1 MMDWDDYSDFIKT
14 ASSQLNH
21 IKSANE
27 SLLFF
32 YDESNNIRKYHNK
45 NGRFNASEYQNFS
58 LGGIV
63 LIDSFENTEF
73 DDLIEILKFGGNDN
87 FSEFKLKH
95 FLVKKGKNFIE
106 KINSQKLNTLLEY
119 LYFKQ
124 GVFIHFQ
131 ILNFFYYGI
140 VDIVD
145 TLFERELVSTKND
158 LDSLKNFIYTKMIVD
173 YNYWSQ
179 KFWEYDYP
187 NVSNEQMAKFLDD
200 LISYFVKTR
209 TSTTWERRLKDRF
222 ISLCSQRKRML
233 RDSKHILL
241 SGNNPNSL
249 VNSLSEVYQDRIF
262 VYNRSYHIFDEEY
275 SISERWKEI
284 GFFEWGINK
293 KFEFRKSETDVRI
306 QISDVLA
313 GIIAKLFDFLSQIS
327 DITELEHL
335 LREIPDNSNSYKVLL
350 QLFLFINKSD
360 SFDGFFIKY
369 IAPKSDIEK
378 FRFMY
383 RYFLEK
389 AKSLGQ

>member
-1 MMDWDDYSDFIKT
+1 MDWDDYSDFIKT

-119 LYFKQ
+119 LYLKQ

-335 LREIPDNSNSYKVLL
+335 LREISDNSNSYKVLL

>member
-1 MMDWDDYSDFIKT
+1 M
-14 ASSQLNH
+14 
-21 IKSANE
+21 
-27 SLLFF
+27 
-32 YDESNNIRKYHNK
+32 
-45 NGRFNASEYQNFS
+45 
-58 LGGIV
+58 GGIV

-119 LYFKQ
+119 LYLKQ

>member
-1 MMDWDDYSDFIKT
+1 MDWDDYSDFIKT

-119 LYFKQ
+119 LYLKQ

-369 IAPKSDIEK
+369 ITPKSDIEK

>member
-63 LIDSFENTEF
+63 LRDSFENTEF

-119 LYFKQ
+119 LYLKQ

-158 LDSLKNFIYTKMIVD
+158 LDSLKNFLYTKMIVD

-313 GIIAKLFDFLSQIS
+313 GIIAKLFDFLSKIS

-350 QLFLFINKSD
+350 QLFLFISKSD

-389 AKSLGQ
+389 S

>member
-1 MMDWDDYSDFIKT
+1 MDWDDYSDCIKIV
-14 ASSQLNH
+14 SSQLNH

-45 NGRFNASEYQNFS
+45 DGRFNASEYQNFS

-63 LIDSFENTEF
+63 LRDSFEITEF
-73 DDLIEILKFGGNDN
+73 DDLNEMLKFGGNDN

-95 FLVKKGKNFIE
+95 FLVKKGNNFIE

-119 LYFKQ
+119 LYLKQ
-124 GVFIHFQ
+124 DVFIHFQ

-145 TLFERELVSTKND
+145 TLFESKLGFTKDD
-158 LDSLKNFIYTKMIVD
+158 LDSLKTYIYTKMIVD

-187 NVSNEQMAKFLDD
+187 NVSNEQMPNFLDD

-209 TSTTWERRLKDRF
+209 TSTTRERRLKDRF

-249 VNSLSEVYQDRIF
+249 VNSLSEVYQEKIF

-284 GFFEWGINK
+284 GFYEWGINK

-327 DITELEHL
+327 DIAELEYL
-335 LREIPDNSNSYKVLL
+335 LREIPNNSNSYKVL
-350 QLFLFINKSD
+350 QHLFLVISKSD

-389 AKSLGQ
+389 AKSLE

>member
-1 MMDWDDYSDFIKT
+1 MDWDDYSDFIKT

-119 LYFKQ
+119 LYLKQ

>member
-1 MMDWDDYSDFIKT
+1 MDWDDYSDCIKI

-45 NGRFNASEYQNFS
+45 DGRFNASEYRNFS

-63 LIDSFENTEF
+63 LRDSFEITEF
-73 DDLIEILKFGGNDN
+73 DDLIEMLKFGGNDN

-95 FLVKKGKNFIE
+95 FLVKKGNNFIE

-119 LYFKQ
+119 LYLKQ
-124 GVFIHFQ
+124 DVFIHFQ

-145 TLFERELVSTKND
+145 TLFESKLGFTKDD
-158 LDSLKNFIYTKMIVD
+158 LDSLKTYIYTKMIVD

-187 NVSNEQMAKFLDD
+187 NVSNEQMPKFLDD

-209 TSTTWERRLKDRF
+209 TSTTRERRLKDRF

-241 SGNNPNSL
+241 SGNNPNSI
-249 VNSLSEVYQDRIF
+249 VNSLSEVYQEKIF

-284 GFFEWGINK
+284 GFYEWGINK

-327 DITELEHL
+327 DIAELERL
-335 LREIPDNSNSYKVLL
+335 LREIPNNSNSYKVF
-350 QLFLFINKSD
+350 QHLFLVISKSD

-389 AKSLGQ
+389 AKSLE

>member
-1 MMDWDDYSDFIKT
+1 MDWDDYSDCIKI

-45 NGRFNASEYQNFS
+45 DGRFNASEYRNFS

-63 LIDSFENTEF
+63 LRDSFEITEF
-73 DDLIEILKFGGNDN
+73 DDLIEMLKFGGNDN

-95 FLVKKGKNFIE
+95 FLVKKGNNFIE

-119 LYFKQ
+119 LYLKQ
-124 GVFIHFQ
+124 DVFIHFQ

-145 TLFERELVSTKND
+145 TLFESKLGFTKDD
-158 LDSLKNFIYTKMIVD
+158 LDSLKTYIYTKMIVD

-187 NVSNEQMAKFLDD
+187 NVSNEQMPKFLDD

-209 TSTTWERRLKDRF
+209 TSTTRERRLKDRF

-241 SGNNPNSL
+241 SGNNPNSI
-249 VNSLSEVYQDRIF
+249 VNSLSEVYQEKIF

-284 GFFEWGINK
+284 GFYEWGVNK

-327 DITELEHL
+327 DIAELERL
-335 LREIPDNSNSYKVLL
+335 LREIPNNSNSYKVF
-350 QLFLFINKSD
+350 QHLFLVISKSD

-389 AKSLGQ
+389 AKSLE

>member
-1 MMDWDDYSDFIKT
+1 MMDWDDYSDCIKI

-45 NGRFNASEYQNFS
+45 DGRFNASEYRNFS

-63 LIDSFENTEF
+63 LRDSFEITEF
-73 DDLIEILKFGGNDN
+73 DDLIEMLKFGGNDN

-95 FLVKKGKNFIE
+95 FLVKKGNNFIE

-119 LYFKQ
+119 LYLKQ
-124 GVFIHFQ
+124 DVFIHFQ

-145 TLFERELVSTKND
+145 TLFESKLGFTKDD
-158 LDSLKNFIYTKMIVD
+158 LDSLKTYIYTKMIVD

-187 NVSNEQMAKFLDD
+187 NVSNEQMPKFLDD

-209 TSTTWERRLKDRF
+209 TSTTRERRLKDRF

-241 SGNNPNSL
+241 SGNNPNSI
-249 VNSLSEVYQDRIF
+249 VNSLSEVYQEKIF

-284 GFFEWGINK
+284 GFYEWGINK

-327 DITELEHL
+327 DIAELERL
-335 LREIPDNSNSYKVLL
+335 LREIPNNSNSYKVF
-350 QLFLFINKSD
+350 QHLFLVISKSD

-389 AKSLGQ
+389 AKSLE

>member
-1 MMDWDDYSDFIKT
+1 MDWDEHSEFIKI
-14 ASSQLNH
+14 ASTRLNH

-45 NGRFNASEYQNFS
+45 NGSFNASEYQNFS

-63 LIDSFENTEF
+63 LINSCENKEF
-73 DDLIEILKFGGNDN
+73 NDLTEILDFGKNDN

-95 FLVKKGKNFIE
+95 FLVKKGKSFIE
-106 KINSQKLNTLLEY
+106 KIHSQKLNILLEY
-119 LYFKQ
+119 LYLKQ

-145 TLFERELVSTKND
+145 TLFEREQVSTKNE
-158 LDSLKNFIYTKMIVD
+158 LDNLKTFIYTKMIAD

-187 NVSNEQMAKFLDD
+187 NVSTEQMANFLDD
-200 LISYFVKTR
+200 LISYFVKVR
-209 TSTTWERRLKDRF
+209 TSTTREHKLKERF
-222 ISLCSQRKRML
+222 ISLCSRRKRAL
-233 RDSKHILL
+233 RDSEHILL

-249 VNSLSEVYQDRIF
+249 VDSLSEVYQERIF
-262 VYNRSYHIFDEEY
+262 VYNHSYHIFDEEY
-275 SISERWKEI
+275 SISEKWKKI
-284 GFFEWGINK
+284 DFYEWGINK

-313 GIIAKLFDFLSQIS
+313 GIIAKLFDFLSQIY
-327 DITELEHL
+327 DIAELESIL
-335 LREIPDNSNSYKVLL
+335 GEIPNNSNSYKVLKH
-350 QLFLFINKSD
+350 LFLLISKSD
-360 SFDGFFIKY
+360 NFDGYFIKY
-369 IAPKSDIEK
+369 IAPQNDIEK

-383 RYFLEK
+383 RYFLD
-389 AKSLGQ
+389 KS

>member
-14 ASSQLNH
+14 VSSQLNH

-45 NGRFNASEYQNFS
+45 DGRFNASEYQNFS

-73 DDLIEILKFGGNDN
+73 DDLIEMLKFGGNDN

-95 FLVKKGKNFIE
+95 FLVKKCNNFIE

-119 LYFKQ
+119 LYLKQ

-145 TLFERELVSTKND
+145 TLFESELGFTKDD
-158 LDSLKNFIYTKMIVD
+158 LDSLKTYIYTKMIVD

-187 NVSNEQMAKFLDD
+187 NISNEQMPKFLDD

-209 TSTTWERRLKDRF
+209 TSTTRERRLKDRF

-249 VNSLSEVYQDRIF
+249 VNSLSEVYQEKIF
-262 VYNRSYHIFDEEY
+262 VYNRSYHIFDEED

-284 GFFEWGINK
+284 GFYEWGINK

-327 DITELEHL
+327 DIAELERL
-335 LREIPDNSNSYKVLL
+335 LREIPDNSNSYKVL
-350 QLFLFINKSD
+350 QHLFLFISKSD
-360 SFDGFFIKY
+360 SFDRFFIKY

-383 RYFLEK
+383 CYFLET
-389 AKSLGQ
+389 AKSLG

>member
-1 MMDWDDYSDFIKT
+1 MDWDDYSDCIKI

-45 NGRFNASEYQNFS
+45 DGRFNASEYRNFS

-63 LIDSFENTEF
+63 LRDSFEITEF
-73 DDLIEILKFGGNDN
+73 DDLIEMLKFGGNDN

-95 FLVKKGKNFIE
+95 FLVKKGNNFIE

-119 LYFKQ
+119 LYLKQ
-124 GVFIHFQ
+124 DVFIHFQ

-145 TLFERELVSTKND
+145 TLFESKLGFTKDD
-158 LDSLKNFIYTKMIVD
+158 LDSLKTYIYTKMIVD

-187 NVSNEQMAKFLDD
+187 NVSNEQMPKFLDD

-209 TSTTWERRLKDRF
+209 TSTTRERRLKDRF

-241 SGNNPNSL
+241 SGNNPNSI
-249 VNSLSEVYQDRIF
+249 VNSLSEVYQEKIF

-284 GFFEWGINK
+284 GFYEWGINK

-306 QISDVLA
+306 QISDVLT

-327 DITELEHL
+327 DIAELERL
-335 LREIPDNSNSYKVLL
+335 LREIPNNSNSYKVF
-350 QLFLFINKSD
+350 QHLFLVISKSD

-389 AKSLGQ
+389 AKSLE

>member
-1 MMDWDDYSDFIKT
+1 
-14 ASSQLNH
+14 
-21 IKSANE
+21 
-27 SLLFF
+27 
-32 YDESNNIRKYHNK
+32 
-45 NGRFNASEYQNFS
+45 
-58 LGGIV
+58 
-63 LIDSFENTEF
+63 
-73 DDLIEILKFGGNDN
+73 
-87 FSEFKLKH
+87 
-95 FLVKKGKNFIE
+95 
-106 KINSQKLNTLLEY
+106 
-119 LYFKQ
+119 
-124 GVFIHFQ
+124 
-131 ILNFFYYGI
+131 
-140 VDIVD
+140 
-145 TLFERELVSTKND
+145 
-158 LDSLKNFIYTKMIVD
+158 MIVD

-187 NVSNEQMAKFLDD
+187 NVSNEQMPKFLDD

-209 TSTTWERRLKDRF
+209 TSTTRERRLKDRF

-249 VNSLSEVYQDRIF
+249 VNSLSEVYQEKIF

-284 GFFEWGINK
+284 GFYEWGINK

-327 DITELEHL
+327 DIAELERL
-335 LREIPDNSNSYKVLL
+335 LREIPDNSNSYKVL
-350 QLFLFINKSD
+350 QHLFLFISKSD
-360 SFDGFFIKY
+360 SFDRFFIKY

-389 AKSLGQ
+389 AKSLG

>member
-1 MMDWDDYSDFIKT
+1 MDWDDYSDFIKT

-32 YDESNNIRKYHNK
+32 YDGSNNIRKYHNK

-119 LYFKQ
+119 LYLKQ

>member
-1 MMDWDDYSDFIKT
+1 MDWDDYSDFIKT

-119 LYFKQ
+119 LYLKQ

-158 LDSLKNFIYTKMIVD
+158 LDSLKNFIYIKMIVD

>member
-14 ASSQLNH
+14 VSSQLNH

-63 LIDSFENTEF
+63 LRDSFENTEF

-119 LYFKQ
+119 LYLKQ

-158 LDSLKNFIYTKMIVD
+158 LDSLKNFLYTKMIVD

-350 QLFLFINKSD
+350 QLFLFISKSD

-389 AKSLGQ
+389 S

>member
-14 ASSQLNH
+14 VSSQLNH

-45 NGRFNASEYQNFS
+45 DGRFNASEYQNFS

-73 DDLIEILKFGGNDN
+73 DDLIEMLKFGGNDN

-119 LYFKQ
+119 LYLKQ

-145 TLFERELVSTKND
+145 TLFERELGFTKDD
-158 LDSLKNFIYTKMIVD
+158 LDSLKTYIYTKMIVD

-187 NVSNEQMAKFLDD
+187 NISNEQMPKFLDD

-209 TSTTWERRLKDRF
+209 TSTTRERRLNDRF

-249 VNSLSEVYQDRIF
+249 VNSLSEVYQEKIF
-262 VYNRSYHIFDEEY
+262 VYNRSYHIFDEED

-284 GFFEWGINK
+284 GFYEWGINK

-327 DITELEHL
+327 DIAELERL
-335 LREIPDNSNSYKVLL
+335 LREIPDNSNSYKVL
-350 QLFLFINKSD
+350 QHLFLFISKSD

-383 RYFLEK
+383 CYFLET
-389 AKSLGQ
+389 AKSLG

>member
-1 MMDWDDYSDFIKT
+1 MTDWNKHSKFIKI
-14 ASSQLNH
+14 ASTQLNH

-45 NGRFNASEYQNFS
+45 NGSFNASEYQNFS

-63 LIDSFENTEF
+63 LINSLENREF
-73 DDLIEILKFGGNDN
+73 DDLTEILDFGKNDN

-119 LYFKQ
+119 LYLKQ

-145 TLFERELVSTKND
+145 TLFESEQISTKND
-158 LDSLKNFIYTKMIVD
+158 LDNLKNFIYTKMIAD

-187 NVSNEQMAKFLDD
+187 NVSAEQMANFLDD

-209 TSTTWERRLKDRF
+209 TSSTREHRLKDRF
-222 ISLCSQRKRML
+222 INLCSRRKRML
-233 RDSKHILL
+233 RDNEHVLLRGINSNIL
-241 SGNNPNSL
+241 
-249 VNSLSEVYQDRIF
+249 VDSLSEVYQERIV
-262 VYNRSYHIFDEEY
+262 VYDRSYHVFDEED
-275 SISERWKEI
+275 SISDSWKEI
-284 GFFEWGINK
+284 GFYEWGINK
-293 KFEFRKSETDVRI
+293 KFEFRKSETDIRI

-313 GIIAKLFDFLSQIS
+313 GIVAKLFDFLSQIS
-327 DITELEHL
+327 SIADLESML
-335 LREIPDNSNSYKVLL
+335 QEIPDNSNSYKVLKR
-350 QLFLFINKSD
+350 LFLLISKSD
-360 SFDGFFIKY
+360 SYDGYFIKY
-369 IAPKSDIEK
+369 IAPKDDIEK

-383 RYFLEK
+383 RYFLN
-389 AKSLGQ
+389 KS

>member
-1 MMDWDDYSDFIKT
+1 MMDWVEYSDFIKIT
-14 ASSQLNH
+14 SSQLRH
-21 IKSANE
+21 IKSDNE

-73 DDLIEILKFGGNDN
+73 DDLIEMLKFGRNDN

-95 FLVKKGKNFIE
+95 FLVKKGNNFLE

-119 LYFKQ
+119 LYLKQ

-145 TLFERELVSTKND
+145 TLFESKLGFTKDD
-158 LDSLKNFIYTKMIVD
+158 LDSLKTYIYTKMIVD

-187 NVSNEQMAKFLDD
+187 NVSNEQMPNFLDD

-209 TSTTWERRLKDRF
+209 TSTTKERMLNERF
-222 ISLCSQRKRML
+222 ILLCSQRKRML

-249 VNSLSEVYQDRIF
+249 VNSLSEVYQEKIF
-262 VYNRSYHIFDEEY
+262 VYNRSYHIFDEEN

-284 GFFEWGINK
+284 DFYEWGINK

-327 DITELEHL
+327 DIAELERL
-335 LREIPDNSNSYKVLL
+335 LREIPDNSNSYKVL
-350 QLFLFINKSD
+350 QHLFLFISKSD
-360 SFDGFFIKY
+360 SFDKLFIKY

-389 AKSLGQ
+389 S

>member
-1 MMDWDDYSDFIKT
+1 MMDWDDYSDCIKIV
-14 ASSQLNH
+14 SSQLNH

-45 NGRFNASEYQNFS
+45 DGRFNASEYQNFS

-63 LIDSFENTEF
+63 LRDSFEITEF
-73 DDLIEILKFGGNDN
+73 DDLNEMLKFGGNDN

-95 FLVKKGKNFIE
+95 FLVKKGNNFIE

-119 LYFKQ
+119 LYLKQ
-124 GVFIHFQ
+124 DVFIHFQ

-145 TLFERELVSTKND
+145 TLFESKLGFTKDD
-158 LDSLKNFIYTKMIVD
+158 LDSLKTYIYTKMIVD

-187 NVSNEQMAKFLDD
+187 NVSNEQMPNFLDD

-209 TSTTWERRLKDRF
+209 TSTTRERRLKDRF

-249 VNSLSEVYQDRIF
+249 VNSLSEVYQEKIF

-284 GFFEWGINK
+284 GFYEWGINK

-327 DITELEHL
+327 DIAELEYL
-335 LREIPDNSNSYKVLL
+335 LREIPNNSNSYKVL
-350 QLFLFINKSD
+350 QHLFLVISKSD

-389 AKSLGQ
+389 AKSLE

>member
-1 MMDWDDYSDFIKT
+1 MDWDNYSDFIKT

-45 NGRFNASEYQNFS
+45 DGRFNASEYQNFS

-63 LIDSFENTEF
+63 LIDSFEITEF
-73 DDLIEILKFGGNDN
+73 DDLIEMLKFGGNDN

-119 LYFKQ
+119 LYLKQ

-145 TLFERELVSTKND
+145 TLFEREPVSTKND

-187 NVSNEQMAKFLDD
+187 NVSDEQMAEFLDD
-200 LISYFVKTR
+200 LISYFVQTR
-209 TSTTWERRLKDRF
+209 TSTTRERRLKDRF

-241 SGNNPNSL
+241 SENNPNSL
-249 VNSLSEVYQDRIF
+249 VNSLSEVYQERIF
-262 VYNRSYHIFDEEY
+262 VYNRSYHIFDEED
-275 SISERWKEI
+275 SIRERWEEI
-284 GFFEWGINK
+284 GFFEWGIKK

-350 QLFLFINKSD
+350 QLFLFISKSD

-383 RYFLEK
+383 HYFLEK

>member
-45 NGRFNASEYQNFS
+45 DGRFNASEYQNFS

-73 DDLIEILKFGGNDN
+73 DDLIEMLKFGGNDN

-119 LYFKQ
+119 LYLKQ

-145 TLFERELVSTKND
+145 TLFERELGFTKDD
-158 LDSLKNFIYTKMIVD
+158 LDSLKTYIYTKMIVD

-187 NVSNEQMAKFLDD
+187 NISNEQMPKFLDD

-209 TSTTWERRLKDRF
+209 TSTTRERRLKDRF

-249 VNSLSEVYQDRIF
+249 VNSLSEVYQEKIF
-262 VYNRSYHIFDEEY
+262 VYNRSYHIFDEED

-284 GFFEWGINK
+284 GFYEWGINK

-327 DITELEHL
+327 DIAELERL
-335 LREIPDNSNSYKVLL
+335 LREIPDNSNSYKVL
-350 QLFLFINKSD
+350 QHLFLFISKSD
-360 SFDGFFIKY
+360 SFDRFFIKY

-383 RYFLEK
+383 CYFLET
-389 AKSLGQ
+389 AKSLG

>member
-1 MMDWDDYSDFIKT
+1 MDWDDYSDFIKT

-119 LYFKQ
+119 LYLKQ

-327 DITELEHL
+327 DIAELERL
-335 LREIPDNSNSYKVLL
+335 LREIPDNSNSYKVL
-350 QLFLFINKSD
+350 QHLFLFISKSD
-360 SFDGFFIKY
+360 SFDRFFIKY

-389 AKSLGQ
+389 AKSLG

>member
-14 ASSQLNH
+14 ANSQLNH

-45 NGRFNASEYQNFS
+45 DGRFNASEYQNFS

-63 LIDSFENTEF
+63 LIDLFEITEF
-73 DDLIEILKFGGNDN
+73 DDLIEMLKFGGNDN

-95 FLVKKGKNFIE
+95 FLVKKCNNFIE

-119 LYFKQ
+119 LYLKQ
-124 GVFIHFQ
+124 DVFIHFQ

-140 VDIVD
+140 VDIVN
-145 TLFERELVSTKND
+145 TLFESELGFTKDD
-158 LDSLKNFIYTKMIVD
+158 LDSLKTYIYTKMIVD

-187 NVSNEQMAKFLDD
+187 NVSNEQMPKFLDD

-209 TSTTWERRLKDRF
+209 TSTTRERRLKDRF

-249 VNSLSEVYQDRIF
+249 VNSLSEVYQEKIF

-284 GFFEWGINK
+284 GFYEWGINK

-327 DITELEHL
+327 DIAELERL
-335 LREIPDNSNSYKVLL
+335 LREIPDNSNSYKVL
-350 QLFLFINKSD
+350 QHLFLFISKSD
-360 SFDGFFIKY
+360 SFDRFFIKY

-389 AKSLGQ
+389 AKSLG